1 MIVAAVASS
10 LAGGAAVI
18 LEVAATS
25 GARGLGEAAPLPGRS
40 PDTVDDA
47 LAAAA
52 ALGRHAGARIDS
64 LADAA
69 ALAAALTRAP
79 AARFAIE
86 AALVDALARDRGVAV
101 AALLAAAPADTVPI
115 NAVVTTREAALAA
128 VARGITTLKVKPPH
142 PDAARDTVAA
152 IRAAVGPAIALRL
165 DLNRAW
171 AAAEAPSR
179 LAALADLDLA
189 YVEEPCPDAV
199 AVAAAGAAVPIALDE
214 TLADHRGPDAALV
227 GPGIAALVIKPTL
240 VGGLAR
246 AVALAAL
253 ARAAGLAAVVTHAL
267 EGPIATAAC
276 AELAR
281 ALGGTTAVGLD
292 AHAGLTRWQRTRVPQ
307 LAPDRIVAAASPGL
321 GLDRA
326 AVHADLA
333 ELAP

>member
-1 MIVAAVASS
+1 MILHAVASS
-10 LAGGAAVI
+10 RAGGTAMI

-40 PDTVDDA
+40 PDTVDA
-47 LAAAA
+47 ASAAAA
-52 ALGRHAGARIDS
+52 ALGRHAGARIES
-64 LADAA
+64 FADAA

-86 AALVDALARDRGVAV
+86 TALVDALARDRGIAV
-101 AALLAAAPADTVPI
+101 AAVLADAPAESVPI
-115 NAVVTTREAALAA
+115 NAVVTTAEAAVAA
-128 VARGITTLKVKPPH
+128 VARGLTTLKVKPPH

-171 AAAEAPSR
+171 STADAPAR

-189 YVEEPCPDAV
+189 YVEEPCPDAL

-214 TLADHRGPDAALV
+214 TLADHRGLDAALA
-227 GPGIAALVIKPTL
+227 GPGIAAFVIKPTL

-246 AVALAAL
+246 ALALAAV
-253 ARAAGLAAVVTHAL
+253 ARAAGRVAVITHAL

-292 AHAGLTRWQRTRVPQ
+292 AHRGLDRWRRSRVSQ
-307 LAPDRIVAAASPGL
+307 LAPDRVVAAPSPGL
-321 GLDRA
+321 GLDVA
-326 AVHADLA
+326 AVRADLA
-333 ELAP
+333 ELG